1 MKLPKAH
8 KPEILA
14 QWAKENKVHKWEH
27 YWKSYAPSEQAKRRQ
42 RALRDYNRK
51 KAAAE
56 YRR

>member
-1 MKLPKAH
+1 M
-8 KPEILA
+8 LA
-14 QWAKENKVHKWEH
+14 EWAKENKVKGWEH
-27 YWKSYAPSEQAKRRQ
+27 FWRAYHPTEVAKRRQ

>member
-1 MKLPKAH
+1 MKLRKH
-8 KPEILA
+8 KPDMLA
-14 QWAKENKVHKWEH
+14 EWAKENKVKGWEH
-27 YWKSYAPSEQAKRRQ
+27 FWRAYHPTEVAKRRQ

>member
-1 MKLPKAH
+1 M
-8 KPEILA
+8 LA
-14 QWAKENKVHKWEH
+14 EWAKENKVHKWEH
-27 YWKSYAPSEQAKRRQ
+27 YWRAYAPSEVAKRRQ